1 MPGAPSDDLAE
12 RFAAGDPEVLHR
24 IDERYGPGML
34 AAARERLGGDRV
46 LAEEAVQVA
55 LLKAWR
61 AAPSFDSTRELGPWL
76 YAIARRCAIDVRRH
90 EQRHHTESID
100 HITRSVGTRDPDPLE
115 TAWEKQAV
123 RDAVAA
129 LPDGEQTVMRL
140 TYYNALTHREIA
152 QHLAIPVGTVKSRSA
167 RAHARLRE
175 SVAPH
180 VRLAS

>member
-1 MPGAPSDDLAE
+1 
-12 RFAAGDPEVLHR
+12 
-24 IDERYGPGML
+24 ML

-61 AAPSFDSTRELGPWL
+61 AAPTFDPTRALGPWL

-90 EQRHHTESID
+90 EQRHRTESID
-100 HITRSVGTRDPDPLE
+100 HITRSVGTRDADPLE

-140 TYYNALTHREIA
+140 AYYNALTHQEIA
-152 QHLAIPVGTVKSRSA
+152 RHLAIPVGTVKSRSA

-180 VRLAS
+180 VLLAS